1 MVASGMPKTKA
12 FATLRP
18 ASKCPDKGAEQ
29 LFRRQDVIERI
40 AELRMEIAT
49 RSVMPLEEK
58 RDLLRRMIEGTVP
71 TLVKKTAKG
80 VEATYDRLG
89 ALQLDAK
96 ISGELEPDRLLL
108 NPASDL
114 TLTFEM
120 YPRND
125 RFAPREW
132 IEAELIPEPSAKE
145 LEIKKAADADL
156 SYYEDKKVKTPDLNI
171 FELGKQLSPKKINE
185 DIAPYLPDPLISP
198 EE

>member
-1 MVASGMPKTKA
+1 MVASGMPRRNA
-12 FATLRP
+12 YATLRP
-18 ASKCPDKGAEQ
+18 AAKCPDKGAEH
-29 LFRRQDVIERI
+29 LFKRQDVVERI
-40 AELRMEIAT
+40 AELRLEIAT

-71 TLVKKTAKG
+71 TLVKRTAKG
-80 VEATYDRLG
+80 IEATYDRLG

-96 ISGELEPDRLLL
+96 IAGELEPDKLLL

-125 RFAPREW
+125 RFAPKEW
-132 IEAELIPEPSAKE
+132 INAEIIPEPSVKE
-145 LEIKKAADADL
+145 LEIKKAQEADL
-156 SYYEDKKVKTPDLNI
+156 SMYEERKIEKPELNV
-171 FELGKQLSPKKINE
+171 FELGKALSPKKINE
-185 DIAPYLPDPLISP
+185 DLVQHLDDPLQDT